1 MTIFNFLTLL
11 GGLALTLYGM
21 NVMGNGLTKT
31 SGGKLEA
38 ILEKFAG
45 NPFKGLLF
53 GAIVTAVVQSS
64 SATTVMVVG
73 FVNSG
78 IMKLTQAVGIIMGAN
93 IGTTITSWLLAMTS
107 ISSDNFLIQMLKPT
121 SFAPILAAIGIVY
134 IMFSKNE
141 KKKHLGDVFL
151 GFTILMTGMSMM
163 SDAVAPLANVPE
175 FTGILTLFSNPIL
188 GMLCGALL
196 TGIIQSSAASIGIL
210 QALCVTDAITYSTAL
225 PIIMGQNIGTCVTAL
240 LSSAGASKNA
250 RRTALIHLY
259 FNVIGTVLFMVLFYT
274 ADAFVDFA
282 FLDMPANAFGI
293 SVIHSLFNVA
303 ATIVLFPFG
312 NLLVKLS
319 CMTIRADDQLETVS
333 EFQTLDDRFLS
344 NPAYAIEQAMQVT
357 NRMCEICKT
366 GLLEAFDLVIGKY
379 DESSE
384 QKIEALEQKV
394 DHFEDKLGTY
404 LVKLSKYEL
413 SQEDSRKISIL
424 LHSIGDI
431 ERMSD
436 HSVEL
441 ARSAREMD
449 EKGMTFSGSARNEM
463 QVFTDALRDIV
474 TRTSEVFEKE
484 DVALARTVEPL
495 EQVIDDLNAQIK
507 QNHVE
512 RLKNGEC
519 TIEMGFVL
527 SDISTCYERIANH
540 CSNLAV
546 CQIQVHKGEYDTHEY
561 LQAVKQKNE
570 VFDREKEKF
579 ALAYHLS

>member
-175 FTGILTLFSNPIL
+175 FTGILTLLCNPIL

-196 TGIIQSSAASIGIL
+196 SGIIQSSAASIGIL

-274 ADAFVDFA
+274 ADVFVDFA

-319 CMTIRADDQLETVS
+319 CMTIRDDDQLETVS

-527 SDISTCYERIANH
+527 SDISTCYERIADH

-561 LQAVKQKNE
+561 LQAVKLKNE

>member
-319 CMTIRADDQLETVS
+319 CMTIRDDDQLETVS

-449 EKGMTFSGSARNEM
+449 EKRMTFSGSARNEM

-527 SDISTCYERIANH
+527 SDISTCYERIADH

>member
-11 GGLALTLYGM
+11 GGFALTLYGM
-21 NVMGNGLTKT
+21 NAMGNGLTKT

-449 EKGMTFSGSARNEM
+449 EKGMTFSSSARNEM

-495 EQVIDDLNAQIK
+495 EQVIDDLNARIK

-527 SDISTCYERIANH
+527 SDISTCYERIADH

>member
-107 ISSDNFLIQMLKPT
+107 ISSDNFLIQMLMPT

-319 CMTIRADDQLETVS
+319 CMTIRDDDQLETVS

-404 LVKLSKYEL
+404 LVKLSKFEL

-449 EKGMTFSGSARNEM
+449 EKRMTFSGSARNEM

-527 SDISTCYERIANH
+527 SDISTCYERIADH

>member
-134 IMFSKNE
+134 IMFYKNE

-163 SDAVAPLANVPE
+163 SVAVAPLANVPE

-240 LSSAGASKNA
+240 LSSVGASKNA

-319 CMTIRADDQLETVS
+319 CMTIRDDDQLETVS

-344 NPAYAIEQAMQVT
+344 NPAYAIERAMQVT

-527 SDISTCYERIANH
+527 SDISTCYERLADH

>member
-78 IMKLTQAVGIIMGAN
+78 IMKLIQAVGIIMGAN

-319 CMTIRADDQLETVS
+319 CMTIRDDDQLETVS

-527 SDISTCYERIANH
+527 SDISTCYERIADH

>member
-250 RRTALIHLY
+250 RHTALIHLY

-303 ATIVLFPFG
+303 ATAVLFPFG

-319 CMTIRADDQLETVS
+319 CMTIRDDDQLETVS

-527 SDISTCYERIANH
+527 SDISTCYERIADH

-546 CQIQVHKGEYDTHEY
+546 CQIQVTRANTTHMSICRLSSRKTKY
-561 LQAVKQKNE
+561 LTARRKNS
-570 VFDREKEKF
+570 
-579 ALAYHLS
+579 LWPII

>member
-319 CMTIRADDQLETVS
+319 CMTIRDDDQLETVS

-527 SDISTCYERIANH
+527 SDISTCYERIADH

>member
-78 IMKLTQAVGIIMGAN
+78 IMKLIQAVGIIMGAN

-121 SFAPILAAIGIVY
+121 SFAPILAAIGIVC

-527 SDISTCYERIANH
+527 SDISTCYERIADH

>member
-1 MTIFNFLTLL
+1 
-11 GGLALTLYGM
+11 
-21 NVMGNGLTKT
+21 
-31 SGGKLEA
+31 
-38 ILEKFAG
+38 
-45 NPFKGLLF
+45 
-53 GAIVTAVVQSS
+53 
-64 SATTVMVVG
+64 MV
-73 FVNSG
+73 
-78 IMKLTQAVGIIMGAN
+78 
-93 IGTTITSWLLAMTS
+93 
-107 ISSDNFLIQMLKPT
+107 
-121 SFAPILAAIGIVY
+121 
-134 IMFSKNE
+134 
-141 KKKHLGDVFL
+141 
-151 GFTILMTGMSMM
+151 
-163 SDAVAPLANVPE
+163 
-175 FTGILTLFSNPIL
+175 
-188 GMLCGALL
+188 
-196 TGIIQSSAASIGIL
+196 
-210 QALCVTDAITYSTAL
+210 
-225 PIIMGQNIGTCVTAL
+225 
-240 LSSAGASKNA
+240 
-250 RRTALIHLY
+250 
-259 FNVIGTVLFMVLFYT
+259 
-274 ADAFVDFA
+274 
-282 FLDMPANAFGI
+282 GI

-303 ATIVLFPFG
+303 ATAVLFPFG
-312 NLLVKLS
+312 KVLVKLS
-319 CMTIRADDQLETVS
+319 CMTIRDNDQLETVS
-333 EFQTLDDRFLS
+333 EFQTLDDRFLT
-344 NPAYAIEQAMQVT
+344 NPAYAIEQAMQVI

-379 DESSE
+379 DEGRE

-484 DVALARTVEPL
+484 DIAPARTVEPL

-512 RLKNGEC
+512 RLKDGEC

-527 SDISTCYERIANH
+527 SDISTCYERIADH

-570 VFDREKEKF
+570 VFDREKDKF
-579 ALAYHLS
+579 ALTYHLS

>member
-319 CMTIRADDQLETVS
+319 CMTIRDDDQLETVS

-384 QKIEALEQKV
+384 QKI

-404 LVKLSKYEL
+404 LVKLSKFEL

-527 SDISTCYERIANH
+527 SDISTCYERIADH

-546 CQIQVHKGEYDTHEY
+546 CQIQVHKGEYDTHKY
-561 LQAVKQKNE
+561 LQAVKQKNK

>member
-527 SDISTCYERIANH
+527 SDISTCYERIADH